1 MSFNIIIIWNVL
13 VFFVYGLDKMLA
25 KMESYRISEKT
36 LLTMT
41 FLFGGIGAVFGMEVF
56 RHKTK
61 KPKFKAL
68 SYLSFIITSGVI
80 YYIIK

>member
-25 KMESYRISEKT
+25 RMDRYRISEKT
-36 LLTMT
+36 LLTIT
-41 FLFGGIGAVFGMEVF
+41 FLLGGIGALFGMEVF

-61 KPKFKAL
+61 KPKFRFSA
-68 SYLSFIITSGVI
+68 YLSFIITAGII

>member
-1 MSFNIIIIWNVL
+1 MSFNIIILWNVL

-25 KMESYRISEKT
+25 RMDRYRISEKT
-36 LLTMT
+36 LLSMT
-41 FLFGGIGAVFGMEVF
+41 FLLGGIGALFGMEVF

-61 KPKFKAL
+61 KPKFRFSA
-68 SYLSFIITSGVI
+68 YISFIITSGII

>member
-1 MSFNIIIIWNVL
+1 MSFNIIILWNVL

-25 KMESYRISEKT
+25 RMDRYRISEKT
-36 LLTMT
+36 LLSMT
-41 FLFGGIGAVFGMEVF
+41 FLLGGIGALFVMEVF

-61 KPKFKAL
+61 KPKFRFSA
-68 SYLSFIITSGVI
+68 YISFIITSGII

>member
-1 MSFNIIIIWNVL
+1 MSFNIIIIWNIL

-41 FLFGGIGAVFGMEVF
+41 FILGGIGAVFGMEVF

-61 KPKFKAL
+61 KPKFKISA
-68 SYLSFIITSGVI
+68 YLSFLITSGVI
-80 YYIIK
+80 YYFIK